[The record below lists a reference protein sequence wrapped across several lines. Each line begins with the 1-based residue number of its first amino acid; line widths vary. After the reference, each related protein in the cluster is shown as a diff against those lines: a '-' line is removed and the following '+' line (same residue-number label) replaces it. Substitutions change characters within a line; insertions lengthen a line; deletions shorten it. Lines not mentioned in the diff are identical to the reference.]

1 MPCCRSL
8 ARGSAWRGRCRG
20 RRAFSIC
27 CGTGRIT
34 RQLTELG
41 YDVTAVDESAEMLA
55 RVEHG
60 VERVCAAIEGL
71 ELDRRFDVAL
81 LASNLVAAPPRQRQA
96 FLETCRRHSDLVVVE
111 GLPLGWRP
119 AEKDRTSAESS
130 AACAA
135 RGSRAPW
142 FTVRC
147 TTAQAR
153 ASGHTRS
160 RCTFLPI
167 VSSWT
172 PRSPRPGFDS
182 NAGSMARAVAGCSR
196 SRADR
201 PARCRIRRFRQPRA
215 GSCEGARRMSSTPR
229 SALTAT
235 RSCRPE

>member
-81 LASNLVAAPPRQRQA
+81 LASNLVAAPPRQRRA

-119 AEKDRTSAESS
+119 AEKESHIGGVVGRLRG
-130 AACAA
+130 A
-135 RGSRAPW
+135 RIEG
-142 FTVRC
+142 
-147 TTAQAR
+147 
-153 ASGHTRS
+153 
-160 RCTFLPI
+160 
-167 VSSWT
+167 
-172 PRSPRPGFDS
+172 
-182 NAGSMARAVAGCSR
+182 AVVHGEMYY
-196 SRADR
+196 
-201 PARCRIRRFRQPRA
+201 RA
-215 GSCEGARRMSSTPR
+215 GSREWTHAFAMHVFADRVELDA
-229 SALTAT
+229 ALTEAGL
-235 RSCRPE
+235 RFKRWLDGEGGRWLLAVSG